1 MNPFLLVPA
10 CYVASAVILA
20 NLGALAATAWWWTE
34 AAR

>member
-20 NLGALAATAWWWTE
+20 NLQALAWAAWCYGE
-34 AAR
+34 LR